1 MATEAP
7 TAEKPARK
15 PRSPKPKA
23 DAPAAAPTGTSNN
36 TGTISQVIGAVVDVT
51 FPDNLPAILSALE
64 TDNNGTRLVLEVAQ
78 HLGENTVRTIA
89 MDSTEGLTR
98 GQTVTDTGAQISVP
112 VGPATLGRILNVIG
126 EPIDERGPIATD
138 LRAPIHAKAPEF
150 IDQST
155 ESAILVTGIKVID
168 LLAPYAKGGKIGL
181 FGGAGVGKTVLIQ
194 ELINNIAKGHGGTS
208 VFAGVGERTR
218 EGNDLYHEFLDANV
232 IAKDADG
239 NAISEGSKVALVYG
253 QMNEPPG
260 ARARVALSGLTIAE
274 YFRDVEGQDVLFFV
288 DNIFRFTQAGAEV
301 SALLGRIPSAVGYQP
316 TLSTDMGALQERI
329 TSTNKGSITSVQ
341 AVYVPADDLT
351 DPAPA
356 TSFAHLDATTVL
368 NRAISELGIYPAVDP
383 LDSTSRVLE
392 PRVVGQEHYETARA
406 VQSILQKYK
415 SLQDIIAI
423 LGMDELS
430 EEDKLTVSRA
440 RKIQRFLSQPF
451 HVAEVF
457 TGIPGAFVQIED
469 TIRSFKAVVNGEYDH
484 LPEAAFYMV
493 GGIDDVIAKA
503 EKLAADA

>member
-1 MATEAP
+1 MASEAP

-15 PRSPKPKA
+15 PRAVKPTA
-23 DAPAAAPTGTSNN
+23 DATGTLPATTNN
-36 TGTISQVIGAVVDVT
+36 VGRISQVIGAVVDVS
-51 FPDNLPAILSALE
+51 FDGELPAILSALE
-64 TDNNGTRLVLEVAQ
+64 TDNNGNKLVLEVAQ
-78 HLGENTVRTIA
+78 HLGESTVRTIA
-89 MDSTEGLTR
+89 MDATEGLTR
-98 GQTVTDTGAQISVP
+98 GQTVTDTGSQIRVP
-112 VGPATLGRILNVIG
+112 VGPKTLGRIMNVIG
-126 EPIDERGPIATD
+126 EPIDERGPIGAESS
-138 LRAPIHAKAPEF
+138 APIHAAAPAF
-150 IDQST
+150 VDQST

-239 NAISEGSKVALVYG
+239 NPTSEGSKVALVFG

-383 LDSTSRVLE
+383 LDSTSRVLT
-392 PRVVGQEHYETARA
+392 PAIVGQEHYDTARR
-406 VQSILQKYK
+406 VQETLQKYK
-415 SLQDIIAI
+415 ALQDIIAI

-430 EEDKLTVSRA
+430 EEDKITVTRA

-457 TGIPGAFVQIED
+457 TGIAGKFVAIED
-469 TIRSFKAVVNGEYDH
+469 TVKSFKAVVDGEYDH
-484 LPEAAFYMV
+484 LPESAFYMV
-493 GGIDDVIAKA
+493 GGIDEAVAKA
-503 EKLAADA
+503 KKLAEEA